1 MHFPAPPVN
10 GGHQPQHFANGDAT
24 CNGHPAAKMEQ
35 LYVVPDD
42 GPCPR
47 NRTLFEAF
55 EWYLPAEHN
64 HWRRLAD
71 KIPSLAALGVTDLW
85 IPPACKGAWYTSNG
99 YDVYDLYD
107 LGEFDQRG
115 ARQTKWGSKQE
126 LLELVGVADRHGV
139 KILFDAVLNHMTGAD
154 ETEAVLAVN
163 VDPDD
168 RRQEI
173 STPHQIEAWTKFNF
187 PGRGDT
193 YSPLKWSAQHFTGV
207 DYDQASKTNGIWKFL
222 GKEWARDVDGEFG
235 NYDFLMCTD
244 IDHSHPEV
252 RRNFFHWVQWLA
264 SQMKLGGLRLDA
276 VKHISASFMRDFVS
290 VIQNT
295 VGRDWLLLGEY
306 WSGDVKALL
315 GYIERLD
322 HRVSLVDVPLVES
335 FSRIS
340 RGEQPDLRRVFE
352 NTLAAIK
359 PNNAVT
365 FVVNHDTQ
373 TGQTLETPVEPFFI
387 PIAYAMILLRA
398 NHGTPCVFWCDLY
411 GTLLPSRPGPAPLG
425 GLLTAR
431 LMLARR
437 LWAYGTE
444 AAYFAGKGAQ
454 TCVGFTRFGHAAR
467 SGGAG
472 LAVVANTGFERAVRR
487 MRVGSA
493 HAGERWTDLLRQV
506 WGTVVIDAAGYGEFP
521 VGSRG
526 VSVWVHE
533 AAQGREA
540 VDRLVSL

>member
-1 MHFPAPPVN
+1 MHPPAPRN
-10 GGHQPQHFANGDAT
+10 GHQPHHPNGDAT
-24 CNGHPAAKMEQ
+24 SNGHPAPNMEQ
-35 LYVVPDD
+35 LYVVPDH
-42 GPCPR
+42 GPCPP

-55 EWYLPAEHN
+55 EWYLPAQHN

-71 KIPSLAALGVTDLW
+71 RIPSLAALGVTDLW

-115 ARQTKWGSKQE
+115 ARQTKWGSKEE
-126 LLELVGVADRHGV
+126 LLRLVDVANRHGV
-139 KILFDAVLNHMTGAD
+139 GVLFDAVLNHMTGAD
-154 ETEAVLAVN
+154 ETERVLAVN
-163 VDPDD
+163 VD
-168 RRQEI
+168 
-173 STPHQIEAWTKFNF
+173 TN
-187 PGRGDT
+187 GRGDT
-193 YSPLKWSAQHFTGV
+193 YSPLRWTAEHFTGV

-222 GKEWARDVDGEFG
+222 GKEWAPDVDGEFG

-264 SQMKLGGLRLDA
+264 SQMRLGGLRLDA
-276 VKHISASFMRDFVS
+276 VKHISASFMRDFVGL
-290 VIQNT
+290 VQNT

-315 GYIERLD
+315 GYLEQLD
-322 HRVSLVDVPLVES
+322 HRISLVDVPLVES

-359 PNNAVT
+359 PNNAV
-365 FVVNHDTQ
+365 Q
-373 TGQTLETPVEPFFI
+373 TGQTLE
-387 PIAYAMILLRA
+387 
-398 NHGTPCVFWCDLY
+398 
-411 GTLLPSRPGPAPLG
+411 
-425 GLLTAR
+425 
-431 LMLARR
+431 

-444 AAYFAGKGAQ
+444 AAYFCGKGAE
-454 TCVGFTRFGHAAR
+454 TCVGFTRFGHPAR

-472 LAVVANTGFERAVRR
+472 LAVVANTGFERAARR
-487 MRVGSA
+487 MCVGSR

-506 WGTVVIDAAGYGEFP
+506 WGVVVVDAAGYAEFP
-521 VGSRG
+521 VGPRG

-533 AAQGREA
+533 MAEGRDVVEG
-540 VDRLVSL
+540 LTSL

>member
-1 MHFPAPPVN
+1 MHPPAPRN
-10 GGHQPQHFANGDAT
+10 GHQPHHPNGDAT
-24 CNGHPAAKMEQ
+24 SNGHPAPNMEQ
-35 LYVVPDD
+35 LYVVPDH
-42 GPCPR
+42 GPCPP

-55 EWYLPAEHN
+55 EWYLPAQHN

-71 KIPSLAALGVTDLW
+71 RIPSLAALGVTDLW

-115 ARQTKWGSKQE
+115 ARQTKWGSKEE
-126 LLELVGVADRHGV
+126 LLRLVDVANRHGV
-139 KILFDAVLNHMTGAD
+139 GVLFDAVLNHMTGAD
-154 ETEAVLAVN
+154 ETERVLAVN
-163 VDPDD
+163 VDTND

-193 YSPLKWSAQHFTGV
+193 YSPLRWTAEHFTGV

-222 GKEWARDVDGEFG
+222 GKEWAPDVDGEFG

-264 SQMKLGGLRLDA
+264 SQMRLGGLRLDA
-276 VKHISASFMRDFVS
+276 VKHISASFMRDFVGL
-290 VIQNT
+290 VQNT

-315 GYIERLD
+315 GYLEQLD
-322 HRVSLVDVPLVES
+322 HRISLVDVPLVES

-387 PIAYAMILLRA
+387 PIAYALILLRA

-431 LMLARR
+431 LMLARK

-444 AAYFAGKGAQ
+444 AAYFCGKGAE
-454 TCVGFTRFGHAAR
+454 TCVGFTRFGHPAR

-472 LAVVANTGFERAVRR
+472 LAVVANTGFERAARR
-487 MRVGSA
+487 MCVGSR

-506 WGTVVIDAAGYGEFP
+506 WGVVVVDAAGYAEFP
-521 VGSRG
+521 VGPRG

-533 AAQGREA
+533 MAEGRDVVEG
-540 VDRLVSL
+540 LTSL

>member
-1 MHFPAPPVN
+1 MHFPAPPIN
-10 GGHQPQHFANGDAT
+10 GHQPHHLNGNAT
-24 CNGHPAAKMEQ
+24 SNGHPAAKMEQ
-35 LYVVPDD
+35 LYVVPDQ
-42 GPCPR
+42 GPCPP

-71 KIPSLAALGVTDLW
+71 KIPSLAALGITDLW
-85 IPPACKGAWYTSNG
+85 IPPASKGAWYTSNG

-115 ARQTKWGSKQE
+115 ARQTKWGSKEE
-126 LLELVGVADRHGV
+126 LLELVHVASRHGV
-139 KILFDAVLNHMTGAD
+139 RILFDAVLNHMTGAD
-154 ETEAVLAVN
+154 QTETVLAVN
-163 VDPDD
+163 VHAND

-173 STPHQIEAWTKFNF
+173 SKPHQIEAWTKFNF
-187 PGRGDT
+187 PGRGET
-193 YSPLKWSAQHFTGV
+193 YSPLKWTAEHFTGV
-207 DYDQASKTNGIWKFL
+207 DYDQSSKANGIWKFC

-244 IDHSHPEV
+244 IDHSHPDV

-290 VIQNT
+290 LIQNT

-315 GYIERLD
+315 GYLQQLD
-322 HRVSLVDVPLVES
+322 YRISLVDVPLVEN

-411 GTLLPSRPGPAPLG
+411 GTLLPSRPHQAPLG

-431 LMLARR
+431 LMLARK

-444 AAYFAGKGAQ
+444 AAYFSGKGGE
-454 TCVGFTRFGHAAR
+454 TCVGFTRFGHPAR

-487 MRVGSA
+487 MCVGSR
-493 HAGERWTDLLRQV
+493 HAGERWTDLLRQA
-506 WGTVVIDAAGYGEFP
+506 WGVVAIDAAGYGDFP
-521 VGSRG
+521 VGPRG

-533 AAQGREA
+533 AAEGREV
-540 VDRLVSL
+540 VDRLSSL